1 MACGIYKI
9 TSPTNKVY
17 IGSSV
22 NIDKR
27 WRSYKRL
34 SCKNQVKLYNSLKKY
49 GHEAHTFEILEECN
63 FDELYRRER
72 YYGEKFN
79 SIGDNGL
86 NLVLPSDG
94 EVKAKYSDETRI
106 KLSQLLKGE
115 RNPMYGKTKELNSFY
130 GKTHTEESKQKLSKS
145 IKKYYES
152 NKNWN
157 YGNKYSEERKAQMSL
172 TAKSLNIKLSEEHK
186 KTLLAHSKSDKNK
199 QRLLDMANN
208 QSEKTRGKISQT
220 LKGRKRP
227 LEVIEKIRLGN
238 KGKKM
243 SVESKHKMSENSKM
257 SKVIINVSNGVFYYN
272 IKEAANS
279 LNINYSTLR
288 CKLSGANINNTPFVY
303 A

>member
-34 SCKNQVKLYNSLKKY
+34 SCKTQVKLYNSLKKY

-157 YGNKYSEERKAQMSL
+157 YGNKYSEERKAKMSL
-172 TAKSLNIKLSEEHK
+172 ITKSLNIKLSEEHRSKFLAYSRSEENK
-186 KTLLAHSKSDKNK
+186 K
-199 QRLLDMANN
+199 RLLDMAKN
-208 QSEKTRGKISQT
+208 QSEETRKKISET
-220 LKGRKRP
+220 LKGRNRP
-227 LEVIEKIRLGN
+227 AEVREKIRLGN
-238 KGKKM
+238 IGKKM
-243 SVESKHKMSENSKM
+243 SAESIRKMSENCKM
-257 SKVIINVSNGVFYYN
+257 SRIVINVNNGIFYDN
-272 IKEAANS
+272 IKEAASS

-288 CKLSGANINNTPFVY
+288 CKVSGVNKNDTPFVY